1 MTTSIG
7 PSTGSSLPLR
17 HGVLC
22 LAEARPSVQ
31 LNFLLRF
38 LTGASLSSAV
48 ADQGDLGRTA
58 WGALTWVL
66 AVFAVYL
73 YNGVTDVCED
83 RLNGSRRP
91 IARGE
96 LPPGFATAVAA
107 GAAVAA
113 VAISLALGP
122 VSVGMIIF
130 MLALGYLYS
139 GPPFHLKRKTSGTVA
154 IGLTASILT
163 YYAGAHAYAG
173 GIDSGTQLIVF
184 VLAASLWT
192 GLVGTTTKDLPDL
205 EGDAAAGRVTFAVV
219 YGERALRL
227 AIVNVS
233 LALPTVVTGV
243 VLLLGDTSLYLPAAA
258 MCLGGLAIALLC
270 RGPIPAGP
278 RRRRPYAVFM
288 VTQYVLHVCVIVPQL
303 ARDWPPL

>member
-1 MTTSIG
+1 MTTSISS
-7 PSTGSSLPLR
+7 PTGFLPLR
-17 HGVLC
+17 HTGLC

-31 LNFLLRF
+31 FNFLLRF

-48 ADQGDLGRTA
+48 AGEGDLGRTA
-58 WGALTWVL
+58 WGALTWTL

-96 LPPGFATAVAA
+96 LPPAFAIAVAA

-113 VAISLALGP
+113 VAISVALGP
-122 VSVGMIIF
+122 VNVGMVAF

-139 GPPFHLKRKTSGTVA
+139 GPPFHLKRRTSGTVA

-173 GIDSGTQLIVF
+173 GIDLGTQLIVF

-219 YGERALRL
+219 HGERALRL
-227 AIVNVS
+227 AIVGVS
-233 LALPTVVTGV
+233 LALPAVVAGG
-243 VLLLGDTSLYLPAAA
+243 VLLLGDPSLYPPAAA
-258 MCLGGLAIALLC
+258 MCLGGLAVALLC
-270 RGPIPAGP
+270 RAPIPPGP

-288 VTQYVLHVCVIVPQL
+288 VTQYVLHACVIVPQVV
-303 ARDWPPL
+303 RDWPLL